1 MTGWVTG
8 LPPSQGLDDLVAKV
22 EAEENVVGVALT
34 GSWAHGMATEYSDV
48 DLYVVLRE
56 RTDAWRRTRVDGL
69 DIELLELRQ
78 LRAVPRDPGRWW
90 DRYSLVRAE
99 VILDRL
105 DGEITDLFARWG
117 RLSGEET
124 EIAIDYYLDPYLA
137 YTDRCLREHRVGLT
151 VAAHLDAVEG
161 LAWAVRLMFALN
173 ERVPPTNKYVTWEL
187 EHFPFDRPG
196 WESPVLLDLICK
208 VLVGGDAGAV
218 RSLFRLFEQA
228 LRERGFGGALDM
240 WDETLELAHQP

>member
-137 YTDRCLREHRVGLT
+137 YTDRCLREHRVGLK

-218 RSLFRLFEQA
+218 RSLFHLFEQA